1 LTVFHRDSYYGYRI
15 PRYVPRFR
23 CLRTYKADLWG
34 NYFFSFGGRWGFKRK
49 AFRGKG
55 MWLFLFKSRIA
66 RKFLRKINPLILRKF
81 RRRIKGKQLAWY
93 TLFRIKKFYPALKEG
108 ALRRYVTFV
117 AKKTRYLY
125 DTFVSDFLFFL
136 EGRLD
141 SIVWRTGFFPSPFFV
156 RQLVRHLKI
165 FVNFR
170 VVSFNAYNLS
180 LGDIVTFKKEVFIL
194 MIQRFLEI
202 PYYWFSL
209 RSFLLTLRKKLSINF
224 LKNKLVTCFLKK
236 KPSVF
241 F

>member
-1 LTVFHRDSYYGYRI
+1 MIL
-15 PRYVPRFR
+15 
-23 CLRTYKADLWG
+23 
-34 NYFFSFGGRWGFKRK
+34 
-49 AFRGKG
+49 
-55 MWLFLFKSRIA
+55 LFLIFC
-66 RKFLRKINPLILRKF
+66 
-81 RRRIKGKQLAWY
+81 
-93 TLFRIKKFYPALKEG
+93 
-108 ALRRYVTFV
+108 
-117 AKKTRYLY
+117 
-125 DTFVSDFLFFL
+125 FFL

-236 KPSVF
+236 TKRVF
-241 F
+241 LVKKKLKKKRSL